1 MERLGPVVAT
11 VPAATVSSARAAA
24 RAARAAGAAR
34 AEMRLD
40 HLDRGEDPLSLA
52 DLAREMPLL
61 LSGRRDAFRTEDL
74 PAFRRG
80 QALGAWVDLPFSTHL
95 PEDLFGLDPSKMV
108 LSWHDFEG
116 TPPKPEAVLERMRT
130 RRAAAYKIV
139 TTARDLPDAL
149 SMLRF
154 VDHRGTEGD
163 LCAFAMDGP
172 GAPSRV
178 LALAWGSC
186 ATYATAPGCEAAAA
200 GQMGLE
206 EFLGDYRPGDLGRQD
221 PLYALAGWPL
231 AHTRT
236 PSFFN
241 RWLANTGLPGRY
253 LPIPCTNPSALL
265 EGGLPLGGVA
275 ITIPHKETVV
285 SLAGRS
291 SHLVRATGAC
301 NTLLPTPACWLA
313 ANTDVFGVRRALRHV
328 PRGSRCLLL
337 GYGGAAAAA
346 AFALAGRGPVSVS
359 GRDDE
364 KAAAFARR
372 WGLLAAPWEERG
384 SARWDLLV
392 NATPVGRHDGE
403 MPYPVDRLCG
413 SWVFDMV
420 VRPGRTTLLKS
431 ASDRG
436 LAAIQGEAML
446 IPQAAL
452 QYRLW
457 TGRRPSREGGMEH
470 SFLDGAP
477 FPR

>member
-1 MERLGPVVAT
+1 
-11 VPAATVSSARAAA
+11 
-24 RAARAAGAAR
+24 
-34 AEMRLD
+34 MRLD
-40 HLDRGEDPLSLA
+40 HLDRGEDPLSLV
-52 DLAREMPLL
+52 DLAREVPLL
-61 LSGRRDAFRTEDL
+61 LSGPRDGFRVDDL

-80 QALGAWVDLPFSTHL
+80 QALGAWVDLPFSTRL
-95 PEDLFGLDPSKMV
+95 PEDLFGLDPSRMV

-116 TPPKPEAVLERMRT
+116 TPPKLEAVLARMRT
-130 RRAAAYKIV
+130 RHAAAYKVV

-163 LCAFAMDGP
+163 LCAFAMGGP
-172 GAPSRV
+172 GAPTRV

-200 GQMGLE
+200 GQMGLGA
-206 EFLGDYRPGDLGRQD
+206 FLGDYRPVDLGRQD

-231 AHTRT
+231 AHTHT

-241 RWLANTGLPGRY
+241 RWLARAGLPGRY
-253 LPIPCTNPSALL
+253 LPVPCKDPKDLL
-265 EGGLPLGGVA
+265 EGGLPLGGLAV
-275 ITIPHKETVV
+275 TIPHKETVV

-291 SHLVRATGAC
+291 SRLVRATGAC

-313 ANTDVFGVRRALRHV
+313 ANTDVFGVRRALREV

-372 WGLLAAPWEERG
+372 WRLQAVPWEERG

-392 NATPVGRHDGE
+392 NATPVGGQDDE
-403 MPYPVDRLCG
+403 TPYPVDRLCG
-413 SWVFDMV
+413 PRVFDMV
-420 VRPGRTTLLKS
+420 VRPGGTALLKT
-431 ASDRG
+431 AVDQG
-436 LAAIQGEAML
+436 LEALPGEAML
-446 IPQAAL
+446 IPQAVL

-457 TGRRPSREGGMEH
+457 TGRRPSRDGRTGEPTL
-470 SFLDGAP
+470 LDGP
-477 FPR
+477 PVHR